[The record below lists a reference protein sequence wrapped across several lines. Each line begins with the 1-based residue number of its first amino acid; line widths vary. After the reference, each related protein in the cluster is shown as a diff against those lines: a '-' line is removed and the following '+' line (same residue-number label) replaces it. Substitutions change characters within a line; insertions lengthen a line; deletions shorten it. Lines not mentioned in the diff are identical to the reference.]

1 MKEANIKRLER
12 ASDMLYKAHD
22 LIDTVIDKEDMMA
35 SDIYYLR
42 KCVSQYAYDASTLR
56 RIVKVARE
64 DKE

>member
-42 KCVSQYAYDASTLR
+42 KCVSQYAYDANTLR

>member
-12 ASDMLYKAHD
+12 ASDMINKASD

-42 KCVSQYAYDASTLR
+42 KCVSQYAYDANTLR

>member
-12 ASDMLYKAHD
+12 AADMLCKARD
-22 LIDTVIDKEDMMA
+22 LIDTVIDKEDMKA

-42 KCVSQYAYDASTLR
+42 KCVNQYVYDAISLR
-56 RIVKVARE
+56 RIVKVERE

>member
-12 ASDMLYKAHD
+12 
-22 LIDTVIDKEDMMA
+22 A

-42 KCVSQYAYDASTLR
+42 KCVSQYAYDANTLR

>member
-12 ASDMLYKAHD
+12 AADMLYKAHD
-22 LIDTVIDKEDMMA
+22 LMDTVIDKEDMMA

-42 KCVSQYAYDASTLR
+42 KCVSQYVYDASTLR

>member
-12 ASDMLYKAHD
+12 AADMLNKASD
-22 LIDTVIDKEDMMA
+22 LVDTVIDKEDMMA

-42 KCVSQYAYDASTLR
+42 KCVSQYAFDASMLR
-56 RIVKVARE
+56 RFVKVARE

>member
-12 ASDMLYKAHD
+12 AADMLYKARD

-42 KCVSQYAYDASTLR
+42 KCVNQYAYDASTLR

>member
-12 ASDMLYKAHD
+12 AADMLDKASD
-22 LIDTVIDKEDMMA
+22 LMDTVIDKEDMMA

-42 KCVSQYAYDASTLR
+42 KCVSQYAYDARALR
-56 RIVKVARE
+56 IIVKMARE

>member
-12 ASDMLYKAHD
+12 AADMLSKVSD
-22 LIDTVIDKEDMMA
+22 LMETVIDKEDMMA

>member
-22 LIDTVIDKEDMMA
+22 LIYTVIDKEDMMA

-42 KCVSQYAYDASTLR
+42 KCVGQYAYDASTLR

>member
-12 ASDMLYKAHD
+12 AADMLYKAHD

-42 KCVSQYAYDASTLR
+42 KCVNQYAYDASTLQ
-56 RIVKVARE
+56 RIVKVALE